1 MIVTDNKKISANL
14 FPLPNLILNP
24 GSKLTLNIFEKRY
37 LNLLDDC
44 LKNKTPIALGHAYK
58 GPQEISADT
67 NTDRSHGYINND
79 PNTKVTNIPHESLP
93 WIYSEVGFGR
103 VKVLVE
109 TPTKTKIVLVEGLG
123 KGRISSQFQTK
134 GNFITA
140 ELTPID
146 YKDQLH
152 DDFIFLYRRL
162 EELTRDQVK
171 ELVKDSREEKITMK
185 SIANP
190 TELVAF
196 YADHLLKDFDLR
208 LEIFSLNDIN
218 KKINLLS
225 SFVLSNTE
233 KSFH

>member
-1 MIVTDNKKISANL
+1 MVTNNKKTTANL
-14 FPLPNLILNP
+14 FPLQNLILNP

-44 LKNKTPIALGHAYK
+44 LKNKTPMAIGHAYK
-58 GPQEISADT
+58 GPLEISADT
-67 NTDRSHGYINND
+67 NTDGSDEHTNKSLIK
-79 PNTKVTNIPHESLP
+79 KVTAIPHESFP
-93 WIYSEVGFGR
+93 FIYSEVGFGR

-109 TPTKTKIVLVEGLG
+109 TPAKTKIILVEGLG
-123 KGRISSQFQTK
+123 KGRISSHFQNQ
-134 GNFITA
+134 GNFLTA
-140 ELTPID
+140 ELYPID
-146 YKDQLH
+146 YEDQLH
-152 DDFIFLYRRL
+152 DDFVFLYRRL
-162 EELTRDQVK
+162 EELTRDRVK
-171 ELVKDSREEKITMK
+171 ELVKDSREENIIMK

-218 KKINLLS
+218 EKINLLS